1 MATCTYLWLSGP
13 GDDESAV
20 SLRPAVE
27 GLLAARRSCCPA
39 DAAADA
45 AGVSPP
51 CLSSPRDCQALTV

>member
-1 MATCTYLWLSGP
+1 MTTCTYLWRSGP
-13 GDDESAV
+13 GDDGSAV

-39 DAAADA
+39 DVPAA

-51 CLSSPRDCQALTV
+51 CLSAPRDCQALTV